1 MSLPFYRRSRIKTKH
16 TNHLGNFLA
25 ARCWGQEWL
34 QIWVK
39 QMAGQCYE
47 CRKNCLCSGSL
58 SCMPTALFES
68 KVKPCCKKQNCDLN
82 CCLSVVTQGQQQS
95 WQQIK
100 QTPQSG
106 WGKKVGEWN
115 LTKFLLHS
123 WINHRYFQVAYHIF
137 IIDWYAQPH
146 HLQCVNNVLSRQSKA
161 SKYVLTRSM
170 KPVILHINVVQ
181 CWC

>member
-82 CCLSVVTQGQQQS
+82 CCLSVVTQGRQQS

-106 WGKKVGEWN
+106 WGKKVPRNMGIMRGME
-115 LTKFLLHS
+115 FDQVPSSLLNQS
-123 WINHRYFQVAYHIF
+123 QIF
-137 IIDWYAQPH
+137 SSCIPH
-146 HLQCVNNVLSRQSKA
+146 FHNRLICTTPSLA
-161 SKYVLTRSM
+161 
-170 KPVILHINVVQ
+170 I
-181 CWC
+181 CE